1 MQRSD
6 EKCDPTFVCYSPYRI
21 QSIRLLF
28 FASAL
33 ILFLSI
39 SLFSAQSLSLS
50 LSVLLNLPLSVFL
63 NLPLNHTLCAYG
75 FQCFHLLF
83 RSLFIVRFL
92 LFTSSRLHKKT
103 KLVHRHIQTHTRT
116 AKCQLAFQLNLIV
129 FISNSLGQYQIFCM
143 CRTF

>member
-1 MQRSD
+1 MRSD
-6 EKCDPTFVCYSPYRI
+6 VCMLLAVSHSIYSLALFHYR
-21 QSIRLLF
+21 SHF
-28 FASAL
+28 
-33 ILFLSI
+33 I
-39 SLFSAQSLSLS
+39 SLNLSLFCSISLS

-103 KLVHRHIQTHTRT
+103 KLVHRLAQTHTDSQVSACISAEFDCLYSEFVRPISD
-116 AKCQLAFQLNLIV
+116 FLNV
-129 FISNSLGQYQIFCM
+129 
-143 CRTF
+143 